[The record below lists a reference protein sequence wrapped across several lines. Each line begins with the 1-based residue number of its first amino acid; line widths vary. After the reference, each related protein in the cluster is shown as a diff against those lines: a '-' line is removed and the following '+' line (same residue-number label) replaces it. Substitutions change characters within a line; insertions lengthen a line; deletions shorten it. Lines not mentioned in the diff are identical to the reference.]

1 MLYKKMFLLI
11 IYKIKLYLKKK
22 KKKFIFFFFFFFFY
36 FFKILNFFLKNKLF
50 LFQEYFKI
58 K

>member
-22 KKKFIFFFFFFFFY
+22 KKKLIVFFSFFVLDFTAIYTFFS
-36 FFKILNFFLKNKLF
+36 KLKLVV
-50 LFQEYFKI
+50 FQEYFKI

>member
-22 KKKFIFFFFFFFFY
+22 KKKLIASFSFFVLDFTAIYTFFS
-36 FFKILNFFLKNKLF
+36 KLKLVV
-50 LFQEYFKI
+50 FQEYFKI